1 MHKRCEKNVANT
13 CGIDTKKFGE
23 ILQGL
28 GISSDRSASGKKE
41 ARKKTSA
48 SEQSPNRSYPFNERA
63 HTSPLPSMSGADPM
77 TSMEA
82 LADMTSMHL
91 SIRGAGMA
99 GDAESRL
106 NNSADYWESTS
117 RKRFSLNDFNFIK
130 VLGKGS
136 FGKVQ
141 IRDFVTSSSTNTF
154 IFAGDAGRAEEHR

>member
-63 HTSPLPSMSGADPM
+63 HTSPLPSMSSDPM

-91 SIRGAGMA
+91 SIRKGYEAA
-99 GDAESRL
+99 DAENRL

-136 FGKVQ
+136 FGKV
-141 IRDFVTSSSTNTF
+141 RPVCFVGSFNC
-154 IFAGDAGRAEEHR
+154 